1 VSAIED
7 PADDAVLAAAAQL
20 DPRAFTA
27 LYERY
32 VRKVYRYCLLRLG
45 SHDAAEDAT
54 SEVFLRALAGI
65 GAYRGGI
72 FAAWLFRIAQH
83 TVADVRRRGRT
94 RPSALPI
101 DAAGEVVD
109 PDDLPEER
117 LLAKSDRDSVR
128 TALLELPPDQRAMLE
143 LQLAGLSTEEIAAVL
158 GRSANAVRLL
168 RFKGQQRLRAVLA
181 ERGEWRAHETG
192 GQPCRG

>member
-1 VSAIED
+1 VSAIAD
-7 PADDAVLAAAAQL
+7 PAADAVLAAAAQL

-54 SEVFLRALAGI
+54 SEVFLQALAGI
-65 GAYRGGI
+65 GAYRGGV

-94 RPSALPI
+94 RPRALPLY
-101 DAAGEVVD
+101 AAGEVVD

-168 RFKGQQRLRAVLA
+168 RFKGQQRLRGVLA
-181 ERGEWRAHETG
+181 ERGEWRAHASG
-192 GQPCRG
+192 GRPCRG